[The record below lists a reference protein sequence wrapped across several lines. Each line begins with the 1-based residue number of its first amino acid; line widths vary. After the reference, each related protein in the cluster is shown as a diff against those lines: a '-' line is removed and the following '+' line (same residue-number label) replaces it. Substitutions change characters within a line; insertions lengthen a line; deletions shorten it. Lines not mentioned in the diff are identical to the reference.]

1 MSKEYQG
8 NGVMKNH
15 EQTYEMTRAEVIALL
30 DEKSKQMVEMQKDLD
45 FKQKVIEELTNS
57 RNKLRKEKILE
68 RKNNDL
74 VNRLEIMADFVE
86 MDDDQ
91 KHAYCAD
98 LMRKAASE
106 IKSLSQK

>member
-1 MSKEYQG
+1 
-8 NGVMKNH
+8 
-15 EQTYEMTRAEVIALL
+15 
-30 DEKSKQMVEMQKDLD
+30 
-45 FKQKVIEELTNS
+45 LTKKHN
-57 RNKLRKEKILE
+57 
-68 RKNNDL
+68 
-74 VNRLEIMADFVE
+74 DFVE

>member
-8 NGVMKNH
+8 GGVMKDH
-15 EQTYEMTRAEVIALL
+15 ERKYEMTRAE
-30 DEKSKQMVEMQKDLD
+30 MQKELD